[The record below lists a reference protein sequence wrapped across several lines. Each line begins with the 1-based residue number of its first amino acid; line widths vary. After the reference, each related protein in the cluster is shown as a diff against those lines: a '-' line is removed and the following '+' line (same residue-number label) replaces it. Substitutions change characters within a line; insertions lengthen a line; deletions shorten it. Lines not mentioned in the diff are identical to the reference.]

1 MDSRGLAKDVVETA
15 LGQAAGQRHLAAL
28 KPDADAAAGTGLLA
42 LVATAAGLA
51 VAGTG
56 AAALAVGLLVGA
68 GCGREFMQI
77 HFSAPPSLVFLG
89 DLKQVADVG
98 DLAPGSRVV
107 GLHGGVADLTEAQG
121 LGSRHDAWRCGR
133 SGS

>member
-28 KPDADAAAGTGLLA
+28 EPDADAAAGTGLLA
-42 LVATAAGLA
+42 LVSTAAGLA

-56 AAALAVGLLVGA
+56 AAALAVGLLVRA

-77 HFSAPPSLVFLG
+77 HFSSASFVSFP
-89 DLKQVADVG
+89 
-98 DLAPGSRVV
+98 R
-107 GLHGGVADLTEAQG
+107 
-121 LGSRHDAWRCGR
+121 
-133 SGS
+133 